1 MAEVLSTVPLIVSF
15 RRALDVNKLTD
26 WYNPR
31 VAYINLNEG
40 RNLVVWSPYKRNG
53 TFIVNYVYRHLAN
66 NGIRVHTKSDI

>member
-1 MAEVLSTVPLIVSF
+1 LECHGLI
-15 RRALDVNKLTD
+15 A
-26 WYNPR
+26 R

-53 TFIVNYVYRHLAN
+53 NFIVNYVYRHLAN